1 MQTLKNF
8 TAHSHHI
15 GSIVLAIL
23 ILAPRLHADG
33 NPPDRM
39 TYQGFLSDASG
50 VPLGNLAPKNYDVIF
65 RIYNHQ
71 SDTASASKMWAE
83 QQTVTLDKGYFSVLL
98 GEGSPVSGDAHDPLF
113 SIFTNSTASDRFVE
127 VTVKGIGAGSPPSD
141 VTILPR
147 LRLLTSPYAFLARN
161 AVNAAS
167 LVNNANGQI
176 VSISGN
182 NVGVNTLNPTTALEV
197 NGTVTATAFSG
208 NGANL
213 QNLNA
218 ANITSGT
225 LDTNRVPSLDASKIA
240 FGTLNTNRVPIL
252 DAGKIGSGTLDVNRV
267 PNLDGSKIASGTL
280 ADARL
285 SGNVALRAGGNFFTG
300 HQTVTS
306 GYIGIGG
313 SPSFPLH
320 VRAYQN
326 ASFNYQVGDLR
337 NYSGGI
343 FQHNTDA
350 NTPYSI
356 VADQFVLATAFQATS
371 DRRIKENIVPS
382 DTAKDLA
389 TVQKLAVAEYHFVD
403 RPTKGGRLQ
412 KGFIAQDIQSVIP
425 EAVSSSANF
434 IPDIFSQASQ
444 TRYDRNL
451 KQLAVSLPKPHQLKV
466 GDRVRLVAAS
476 GELDLT
482 VESLPSDREFVV
494 GKCETEP
501 GQVFV
506 YGKYVTDLL
515 SVNYDRIFT
524 TGIGAIQE
532 LARRVEKLQANESRL
547 AELEQ
552 KAVHVENL
560 EREIAGL
567 KKLVTQLAQTQNSQK
582 AAAAL
587 ESQVSGA
594 TFPATANR

>member
-1 MQTLKNF
+1 MQTLRIF
-8 TAHSHHI
+8 SARCQ
-15 GSIVLAIL
+15 GVLFLALALL
-23 ILAPRLHADG
+23 INAPRLHADG

-50 VPLGNLAPKNYDVIF
+50 TPLGNGAPQNFDVIF

-71 SDTASASKMWAE
+71 TDTAAASKMWAE
-83 QQTVTLDKGYFSVLL
+83 QQTVTVDKGYFSVLL
-98 GEGSPVSGDAHDPLF
+98 GEGSPVSSDAHDPLF

-176 VSISGN
+176 VSVSGN
-182 NVGVNTLNPTTALEV
+182 NVGVNTATPTTALEV
-197 NGTVTATAFSG
+197 NGTVTATAFAG
-208 NGANL
+208 NGANI

-225 LDTNRVPSLDASKIA
+225 LDTNRLPGLDASKIA
-240 FGTLNTNRVPIL
+240 FGTLSTDRVPTL
-252 DAGKIGSGTLDVNRV
+252 DASKIGSGILDVNRV
-267 PNLDGSKIASGTL
+267 PNLDGAKIVSGTV
-280 ADARL
+280 ADGRL
-285 SGNVALRAGGNFFTG
+285 SGNVALRNGGNTFTG
-300 HQTVTS
+300 HQTVTG

-313 SPSFPLH
+313 APSFPLH
-320 VRAYQN
+320 VRTYN
-326 ASFNYQVGDLR
+326 NGSFNYQVGDLR

-343 FQHNTDA
+343 FQHTTDP

-371 DRRIKENIVPS
+371 DRRIKEQIAPS
-382 DTAKDLA
+382 DTARDLA
-389 TVQKLAVAEYHFVD
+389 TVQKLGVAEYRFID
-403 RPTKGGRLQ
+403 WQTKGGKLQ
-412 KGFIAQDIQSVIP
+412 KGFIAQDVQRIIP

-434 IPDIFSQASQ
+434 IPDIFSQASSVN
-444 TRYDRNL
+444 YDRNL
-451 KQLAVSLPKPHQLKV
+451 KRLAVSLPRAHQLKV
-466 GDRVRLVAAS
+466 GDRVRLVAGAS
-476 GELDLT
+476 ELDLT
-482 VESLPSDREFVV
+482 VEVVPSDREFVV
-494 GKCETEP
+494 GHCEREP
-501 GQVFV
+501 GQIFV

-515 SVNYDRIFT
+515 TVNYDRIFT

-532 LARRVEKLQANESRL
+532 LARQLEKLQAGESRL

-552 KAVHVENL
+552 KAAHVDNL
-560 EREIAGL
+560 EREIADL
-567 KKLVTQLAQTQNSQK
+567 KKLVTQLAQTQNGGK
-582 AAAAL
+582 ANAAI
-587 ESQVSGA
+587 ESQQPPTAS
-594 TFPATANR
+594 PATASR